1 MECKIPASSVDC
13 PAAAGA
19 RRARS
24 RLRTR
29 RGHMSC
35 DALSLR
41 RRVIACS
48 VCALALSAPVLAQRR
63 TTLTRKERPLA
74 SLPFDSTEARS
85 IVVSPDGT
93 RGAYVRRLN
102 SGAVVVVID
111 GNPMGLPYEQVGR
124 NLVTF
129 SPDSRRTAFVGRL
142 SRQWYV
148 VIDGVESEPFDNV
161 VPESITFSPDGQRFA
176 IVAEQ
181 EGKA

>member
-1 MECKIPASSVDC
+1 M
-13 PAAAGA
+13 
-19 RRARS
+19 R
-24 RLRTR
+24 
-29 RGHMSC
+29 HQ
-35 DALSLR
+35 ALSAR
-41 RRVIACS
+41 RRVIAFS
-48 VCALALSAPVLAQRR
+48 LCALVLGWPAPAQQR

-74 SLPFDSTEARS
+74 SLPFDSTDTRGV
-85 IVVSPDGT
+85 IVSPDGT

-142 SRQWYV
+142 GRQWYV

-161 VPESITFSPDGQRFA
+161 VPESITFSLDGQRL
-176 IVAEQ
+176 
-181 EGKA
+181 